1 MIRYTKGADG
11 EEIMKEVCVICGED
25 ANTLHIAEVAV
36 KPDLDNRVL
45 VIKDRNDNNQTMKK
59 KRERLNEQTASFI
72 AQGRM
77 DSTDATEFRTKGELK
92 FGMKPEA
99 LCSMSIDTI
108 TGVTRSFCYRTD
120 NAKFLAKTF
129 SGTNLS
135 SSFHAASQVI
145 HTPVGKKVGVDRK
158 GNIIR
163 MKAEKKINMISK
175 VVHEEVEKF
184 DYKGPIAT
192 GWFRALRETDQ
203 TYLIEGSQAVA
214 AYVERYGILVK
225 DMSVVARY
233 RSRAEFVTDVNRN
246 VAEGETSLR

>member
-1 MIRYTKGADG
+1 MIRYTRGTDGA
-11 EEIMKEVCVICGED
+11 EIMKEVCVICGED

-45 VIKDRNDNNQTMKK
+45 LIKDRNDSDQTMKK
-59 KRERLNEQTASFI
+59 KRERLDEQTASFI

-77 DSTDATEFRTKGELK
+77 DSTDASEFRTKGELK

-99 LCSMSIDTI
+99 LCSMSIDII

-129 SGTNLS
+129 SGTTLS
-135 SSFHAASQVI
+135 ASFHASSEEI
-145 HTPVGKKVGVDRK
+145 HTSVGKKVGIDRK

-163 MKAEKKINMISK
+163 MKAEKKVDMIDK
-175 VVHEEVEKF
+175 IAKEDAGDLE
-184 DYKGPIAT
+184 YKGPLAT
-192 GWFRALRETDQ
+192 TWFRALRTAQQ
-203 TYLIEGSQAVA
+203 TYLIEGAQSIR

-233 RSRAEFVTDVNRN
+233 RNRAEFVDAVNNDVAR
-246 VAEGETSLR
+246 GETSLR